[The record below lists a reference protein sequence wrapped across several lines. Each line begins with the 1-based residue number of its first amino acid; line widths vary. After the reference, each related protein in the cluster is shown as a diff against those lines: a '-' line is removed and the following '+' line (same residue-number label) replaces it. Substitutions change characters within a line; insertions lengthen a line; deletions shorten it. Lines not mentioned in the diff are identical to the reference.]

1 MDGNAQDATAL
12 TELKDT
18 IEQEVTIE
26 APVEAVWHLVSVP
39 GWWIVDCAEDDMQ
52 RIREADE
59 PSVVLHNAFKIDTLN
74 MTVPYT
80 ASFRW
85 TWTQDDDR
93 PTTIVSF
100 HLDETPSGTRV
111 RVKES
116 GLSVGGPAQLLAT
129 HYVENLAG
137 WQEQLTLLQN
147 HAQAERSV

>member
-1 MDGNAQDATAL
+1 MTDNAQDVTTP

-39 GWWIVDCAEDDMQ
+39 GWWIVDCAEDDMR
-52 RIREADE
+52 RIREADG
-59 PSVVLHNAFKIDTLN
+59 PSVVLQDAFKIDTIDL
-74 MTVPYT
+74 TSPRT

-100 HLDETPSGTRV
+100 DLDETSNGTRV

-129 HYVENLAG
+129 HYSENRDG
-137 WQEQLTLLQN
+137 WQEQLTLLRN
-147 HAQAERSV
+147 HAQAKR